1 MHSDAV
7 CSNGEALI
15 KSRNFD
21 PESRT
26 LKKRTREDAAAM
38 EDTIE
43 KNVEGMAQMIIKD
56 DEDRRAQELVSVL
69 CVMDHDRI
77 QPVRRMSSTLRPNGR
92 IGI

>member
-1 MHSDAV
+1 MHTDAV
-7 CSNGEALI
+7 LSNGEALI

-56 DEDRRAQELVSVL
+56 DEDRRAQELVSVSS
-69 CVMDHDRI
+69 VMDRDSI
-77 QPVRRMSSTLRPNGR
+77 
-92 IGI
+92 